1 MPYQRRDYFNRR
13 FTREELV
20 ELLRGTG
27 LSPRDLLSTRS
38 RAYQALGLAEREVSE
53 DELIDLMVQE
63 PTLLR
68 RPIVLIDNQVVI
80 GSDRKR
86 LAAALHGASRK
97 P

>member
-1 MPYQRRDYFNRR
+1 MLRR
-13 FTREELV
+13 
-20 ELLRGTG
+20 TG

-38 RAYQALGLAEREVSE
+38 RAYQTLGLAERELSD

-68 RPIVLIDNQVVI
+68 RPIVIIDGQVVI

-86 LAAALHGASRK
+86 LAAALAGESS
-97 P
+97 

>member
-1 MPYQRRDYFNRR
+1 M
-13 FTREELV
+13 
-20 ELLRGTG
+20 TG
-27 LSPRDLLSTRS
+27 VQTC
-38 RAYQALGLAEREVSE
+38 ALPICLAEREVSE